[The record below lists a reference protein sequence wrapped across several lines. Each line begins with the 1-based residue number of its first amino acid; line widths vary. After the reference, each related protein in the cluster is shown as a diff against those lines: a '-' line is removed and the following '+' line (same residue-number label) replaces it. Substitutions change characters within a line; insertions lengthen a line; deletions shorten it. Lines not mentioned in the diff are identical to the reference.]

1 MMPGNSARPR
11 HRVIAGVIIRTTIF
25 LSSTFAVATEPPE
38 EFDALRARANQLAAT
53 EEGKKYDGQ
62 FSDSETFAKPL
73 QTALKDCTANP
84 QPPHTVNLVLLVNP
98 DGTLK
103 RILPGSSQPVAECIA
118 AKLKDARVPAPPGPE
133 WVVALN
139 IAIKGVAA
147 PQELAPTQDLGPG
160 PAPTEFVTQIL
171 EPTGGKLLRPKDWFY
186 TESHNESSYTWII
199 SREDAS
205 KARYTTGIRI
215 QMIVGVKKGTGKT
228 PKKFVL
234 DYIAQK
240 KKEAAKVVSSCGE
253 TTQDMFTRVCLE
265 TEEGP
270 YHILYSMFWNNKV
283 DWVIGTTAGTRKDL
297 WSTFD
302 PTFQKIGR
310 FELIDLKRFQD
321 EKKHPPN

>member
-1 MMPGNSARPR
+1 MMPGNSPRLR
-11 HRVIAGVIIRTTIF
+11 HRLTAGVVIRAAIF
-25 LSSTFAVATEPPE
+25 FSATFAVATQPDR
-38 EFDALRARANQLAAT
+38 EFDALQARANELAAT

-62 FSDSETFAKPL
+62 FSHPETFAKPL
-73 QTALKDCTANP
+73 QTALKECTAKP
-84 QPPHTVNLVLLVNP
+84 QPSHTVNLVLLVNP
-98 DGTLK
+98 NGTLK
-103 RILPGSSQPVAECIA
+103 SVLPRPNQPVAECIA
-118 AKLKDARVPAPPGPE
+118 AKLKEAKVPPPPGPD
-133 WVVALN
+133 WLVTLN
-139 IAIKGVAA
+139 IAIKGVAVPQDVA
-147 PQELAPTQDLGPG
+147 PIQDFGPG

-205 KARYTTGIRI
+205 KARYTTGLRI

-253 TTQDMFTRVCLE
+253 TTQDMFMRVCLE

-270 YHILYSMFWNNKV
+270 YHILYSMFWNDKV
-283 DWVIGTTAGTRKDL
+283 DWVVVTTAGTRKDL

-310 FELIDLKRFQD
+310 FELIDLQRFQD
-321 EKKHPPN
+321 EKKDSPN